1 MDAISITTQCRQP
14 NPLCPSSGLGLS
26 ALLCHEVVL
35 VAQINTWE
43 RRREILRAR
52 EGWAVG
58 DMTGP
63 MLCLVIHTNNA
74 SMTRRPPLCL
84 SLRKTLLH
92 FLSFPFLCVLLIT
105 FKIVQTFKSLQNSL
119 NAAFTKHCETLWR
132 QRPNYFEVNYIAK
145 FLLLSKIK
153 GDLLCFLDFPP
164 FPHSFKCSCACE
176 ISWMLEMF
184 KVRTNRSCAL
194 QQKTLL
200 LKCLI
205 SSPAFKSVTLW
216 HHTMLPSHTFES
228 FMPHG

>member
-92 FLSFPFLCVLLIT
+92 FLSSGPFFFLSLFPFLCVLLIT
-105 FKIVQTFKSLQNSL
+105 FKIAHTFKSLQNSL

-153 GDLLCFLDFPP
+153 GDLLCFLVFSLFP
-164 FPHSFKCSCACE
+164 S
-176 ISWMLEMF
+176 
-184 KVRTNRSCAL
+184 
-194 QQKTLL
+194 
-200 LKCLI
+200 
-205 SSPAFKSVTLW
+205 
-216 HHTMLPSHTFES
+216 
-228 FMPHG
+228 